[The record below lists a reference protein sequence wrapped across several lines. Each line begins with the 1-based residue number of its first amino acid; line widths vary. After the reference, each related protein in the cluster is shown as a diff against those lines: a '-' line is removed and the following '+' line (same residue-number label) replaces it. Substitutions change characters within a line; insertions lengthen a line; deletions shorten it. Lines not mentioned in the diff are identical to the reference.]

1 MKAVVKD
8 LANMHKQLQ
17 PLLTRAQLHAV
28 FHQILSA
35 FDGGLLEAYSAV
47 DTGPLFSRQC
57 IVQDVHYLRQEV
69 AKLHLN
75 LPTLLHGI
83 SNMWSN
89 RCIYWKNWC
98 SIRDFWTT
106 VL

>member
-47 DTGPLFSRQC
+47 DTGPLFSRLQSC
-57 IVQDVHYLRQEV
+57 TSTCQTAAAH
-69 AKLHLN
+69 
-75 LPTLLHGI
+75 
-83 SNMWSN
+83 SW
-89 RCIYWKNWC
+89 
-98 SIRDFWTT
+98 
-106 VL
+106 

>member
-1 MKAVVKD
+1 
-8 LANMHKQLQ
+8 MHKQLQ

-75 LPTLLHGI
+75 LPDGCCPQLVKFGMALP
-83 SNMWSN
+83 
-89 RCIYWKNWC
+89 
-98 SIRDFWTT
+98 
-106 VL
+106 VQ